1 MTSATRNHPRI
12 LLISAKHYLMTEL
25 IAGCQALGLEHAY
38 LFLGGISSPAEL
50 EEALRGEVDR
60 FSPDFLLTMN
70 HLGLDREGL
79 VSEFCRRRELPLLS
93 WFVDRPDLFLPQYR
107 NLDNPYL
114 AYAVWDADAV
124 KPLEDAGHGQIFHL
138 PLAADLGRLECVPDA
153 PALRGVAFVGNSM
166 QAATDK
172 CWRLS
177 GQPDSLRGLWE
188 DVAGKFATS
197 AVRDLPE
204 FVARENRTANALRE
218 SCDPASR
225 AALDSFVY
233 WRATQLYRWDC
244 LRALLPFEP
253 VVAGDEH
260 WKTLIGEE
268 ASWTYAGPL
277 HYYSDL
283 PDFYRSTG
291 INFNTTSMQMKG
303 ALNQRVFDVPASGG
317 FLLTDYRVQ
326 LDAAFEVGREVVCY
340 HGVEEIGDLVRHY
353 LANPSARR
361 EISLR
366 ARARIE
372 REHSYAHRIET
383 MCANM
388 KRMYGTPA

>member
-1 MTSATRNHPRI
+1 MTRPSRTHPRI
-12 LLISAKHYLMTEL
+12 LLISAKHYLMGEL

-50 EEALRGEVDR
+50 EEKLRGEVDR
-60 FSPDFLLTMN
+60 FAPDFLLTMN

-79 VSEFCRRRELPLLS
+79 VSEFCRQRELPLLS
-93 WFVDRPDLFLPQYR
+93 WFVDRPDLFLPQYG
-107 NLDNPYL
+107 NLDNSFI

-124 KPLEDAGHGQIFHL
+124 GPLEIGGYGRAFHL
-138 PLAADLGRLECVPDA
+138 PLAADLGRMHFIPDA
-153 PALRGVAFVGNSM
+153 APPRDVAFVGNSM
-166 QAATDK
+166 QVAKEK

-177 GQPDSLRGLWE
+177 GQPDTLRGLLE
-188 DVAGKFATS
+188 DVAGKFAAS

-204 FVARENRTANALRE
+204 FVARENPKANALRE
-218 SCDPASR
+218 SCDSGQK

-233 WRATQLYRWDC
+233 WLATQLYRRDC
-244 LRALLPFEP
+244 MEALLPFGP

-260 WKTLIGEE
+260 WRTLLGDS
-268 ASWTYAGPL
+268 SWIYAGPL

-283 PDFYRSTG
+283 PAFYRSTG

-317 FLLTDYRVQ
+317 FLLTDYREQ

-340 HGVEEIGDLVRHY
+340 HCVEEIGDLVRHY

-372 REHSYAHRIET
+372 REHTYAHRIET
-383 MCANM
+383 ICANM

>member
-1 MTSATRNHPRI
+1 MTRPARKHPRI
-12 LLISAKHYLMTEL
+12 LFISAKHYLMAEL

-38 LFLGGISSPAEL
+38 LFLGGISSSAEL
-50 EEALRGEVDR
+50 EEKLRGEVDR
-60 FSPDFLLTMN
+60 FSPDFLVTMN

-79 VSEFCRRRELPLLS
+79 VSEFCRQRELPLLS
-93 WFVDRPDLFLPQYR
+93 WFVDRPDLFLPQYG
-107 NLDNPYL
+107 NLDNPFI

-124 KPLEDAGHGQIFHL
+124 GPLEIAGYGRAFHL
-138 PLAADLGRLECVPDA
+138 PLAADLGRMHFIPDA
-153 PALRGVAFVGNSM
+153 APLRDVAFVGNSM
-166 QAATDK
+166 QVAKEK

-177 GQPDSLRGLWE
+177 GQADTLRGLWE
-188 DVAGKFATS
+188 DVAGKFAAS
-197 AVRDLPE
+197 AVRDLHE
-204 FVARENRTANALRE
+204 FEAMEYAEANAVRE
-218 SCDPASR
+218 LCDPSQK

-233 WRATQLYRWDC
+233 WLATQLYRRDC
-244 LRALLPFEP
+244 MEALLPFGP

-260 WKTLIGEE
+260 WRVLIGDF
-268 ASWTYAGPL
+268 SWTYAGPL

-283 PDFYRSTG
+283 PDFYRSTV
-291 INFNTTSMQMKG
+291 ISFNTTSMQMKG

-317 FLLTDYRVQ
+317 FLLTDYREQ

-383 MCANM
+383 ICANM